1 MGDEYIPQ
9 SRDTE
14 EHKSLAYVPQ
24 GTEEYNRTYFPRNLM
39 NISPFLKELSLMSE
53 HKIFLKKNCI
63 FCLPLLIPRSAIE
76 INTPEN
82 NHF

>member
-1 MGDEYIPQ
+1 MGDEYVPQ

-53 HKIFLKKNCI
+53 HKIF
-63 FCLPLLIPRSAIE
+63 
-76 INTPEN
+76 
-82 NHF
+82 